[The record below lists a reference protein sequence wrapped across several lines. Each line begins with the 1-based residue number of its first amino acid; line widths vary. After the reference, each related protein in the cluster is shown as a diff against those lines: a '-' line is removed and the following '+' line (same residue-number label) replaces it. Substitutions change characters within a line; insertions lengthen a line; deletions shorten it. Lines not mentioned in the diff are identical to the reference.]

1 MTGTALVRPRRA
13 VTAQVRSLVPDLSG
27 PPWAKRSVGQQ
38 KQSFRVNVCKLSFS
52 SLRDLT
58 QISLYWVLLGSSS
71 QTSHVPFF
79 FCGCVLVCFNST
91 GRGVCKEALIPRGAS
106 VPSLP
111 FSSNATFHSPLPWPL
126 LMRVMPNQVRSKK
139 TLESS
144 LVSSVL
150 EQIQCQV
157 LIRLGRYQLAICLQ
171 NLICSTGVAAHG
183 LSISVR
189 ETSSV
194 IRGIL
199 ACSTT
204 RILQLVDMSCAG
216 YIARK

>member
-79 FCGCVLVCFNST
+79 FVDAYLS
-91 GRGVCKEALIPRGAS
+91 ALIRQGGGSA
-106 VPSLP
+106 
-111 FSSNATFHSPLPWPL
+111 
-126 LMRVMPNQVRSKK
+126 KK
-139 TLESS
+139 
-144 LVSSVL
+144 
-150 EQIQCQV
+150 
-157 LIRLGRYQLAICLQ
+157 R
-171 NLICSTGVAAHG
+171 
-183 LSISVR
+183 
-189 ETSSV
+189 
-194 IRGIL
+194 
-199 ACSTT
+199 
-204 RILQLVDMSCAG
+204 
-216 YIARK
+216 